1 MGVEESAE
9 LWKEPET
16 ERVAPERSAKFEKE
30 AEPEEVEKKMVN
42 SEGST
47 ER

>member
-16 ERVAPERSAKFEKE
+16 ERVAPERSAKLEKE

-42 SEGST
+42 SEGSA